1 MAPSLRK
8 LLQSNILNQAI
19 HPSHD
24 DDQVYGRLNEVGSGG
39 WGGGLSGMG
48 REGVVGE
55 DRTRFIATLLT
66 YLKMKIS
73 VDAKILV

>member
-1 MAPSLRK
+1 M
-8 LLQSNILNQAI
+8 
-19 HPSHD
+19 
-24 DDQVYGRLNEVGSGG
+24 GS
-39 WGGGLSGMG
+39 WGGGVGDG